1 MTSEAVWLLHVSATA
16 CMTGI
21 IWFVQLVHYPLFD
34 AAGREAFAAFERRHQ
49 ARTTVVVAPAMLLE
63 LVTAVALVAWPPA
76 GISARLLHVGLALLA
91 VVWASTW
98 LLQVPCHTQLAGG
111 FDAAVHRRLVASNW
125 IRTVGW
131 TARTVLLV
139 GATVFAAL

>member
-1 MTSEAVWLLHVSATA
+1 
-16 CMTGI
+16 
-21 IWFVQLVHYPLFD
+21 
-34 AAGREAFAAFERRHQ
+34 
-49 ARTTVVVAPAMLLE
+49 MLLE

-98 LLQVPCHTQLAGG
+98 LLQVPCHTRLAGG